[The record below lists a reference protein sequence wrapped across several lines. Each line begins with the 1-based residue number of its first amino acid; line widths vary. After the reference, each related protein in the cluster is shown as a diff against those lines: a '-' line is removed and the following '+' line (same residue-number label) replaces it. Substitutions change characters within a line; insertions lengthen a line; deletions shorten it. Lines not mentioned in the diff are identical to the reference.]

1 MSAAMLADEEPH
13 PSREQVEHGLAGNL
27 CRCTGY
33 YSIIDALAG
42 NSEGAL
48 R

>member
-1 MSAAMLADEEPH
+1 M
-13 PSREQVEHGLAGNL
+13 EHGLAGNL

-33 YSIIDALAG
+33 YSIIDALAANG
-42 NSEGAL
+42 EGAAVAGEAAV